1 MVKKVERHIYL
12 DEEYYALV
20 MNYCNKNG
28 VTFSKAINEIIEKAN
43 FYDEFLVRLNSIQN
57 DNKFILKKLNI
68 LYFLVEQM
76 YSDFDFTNITDVT
89 KSKALKE
96 FKNKLNRGR
105 LND

>member
-1 MVKKVERHIYL
+1 MVKKVEKHIYL

-20 MNYCNKNG
+20 MNYCNEKG
-28 VTFSKAINEIIEKAN
+28 LTFSKAINEIIKKSAS
-43 FYDEFLVRLNSIQN
+43 YDELLVMLDSIQN
-57 DNKFILKKLNI
+57 DNKFILKKINI